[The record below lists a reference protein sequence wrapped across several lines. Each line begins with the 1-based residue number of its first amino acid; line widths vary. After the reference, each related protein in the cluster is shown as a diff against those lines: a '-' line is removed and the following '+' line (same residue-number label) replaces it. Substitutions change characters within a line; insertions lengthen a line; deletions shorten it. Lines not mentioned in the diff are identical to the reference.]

1 MMIGDPSLQLA
12 TKYGAST
19 FQLSH
24 VNPLSIDEACEQLQ
38 IGSELCLGFEGS
50 DCSKIH
56 TVVEGDTCGLLLDVY
71 GMDDAT
77 LRQNNPQINEECTNI
92 YIGEVL
98 CVDTQAYE
106 YPEFDQEKFEVST
119 KPRPLGREEFS
130 RCVLWHRA
138 ARAEYKLTPRSSR
151 RRTFPSA
158 TRLLRSPPKPAQ
170 AQLGWPSCEE
180 RISSKLLLIP

>member
-1 MMIGDPSLQLA
+1 MAVLTTLA

-38 IGSELCLGFEGS
+38 IGAELCLGFEGA

-56 TVVEGDTCGLLLDVY
+56 TVVEGDTCGHLLDVY

-77 LRQNNPQINEECTNI
+77 LRQNNPQINDECTNI

-98 CVDTQAYE
+98 CVDTAAYE
-106 YPEFDQEKFEVST
+106 YPEFDQEKFDVSASAALQARGG
-119 KPRPLGREEFS
+119 RP
-130 RCVLWHRA
+130 H
-138 ARAEYKLTPRSSR
+138 SR
-151 RRTFPSA
+151 RAPRAGRLQRTTGVRETESA
-158 TRLLRSPPKPAQ
+158 AHS
-170 AQLGWPSCEE
+170 
-180 RISSKLLLIP
+180 